1 MKYIFCVIAVLGL
14 LTSCG
19 SSSGPSDSPAAATSA
34 DPVSGEWVGQW
45 GPSPSRQTA
54 VTLEL
59 KWDGSTLTGTVN
71 PGRDAILLSKA
82 MFDPQSHAVTLEL
95 DGPNPDGEIV
105 HYVVKGKIEG
115 TTMSGTFDRAGDAG
129 TFRLEKR

>member
-1 MKYIFCVIAVLGL
+1 MKYIFCLIAILGL

-19 SSSGPSDSPAAATSA
+19 SSREPVSSPAST

-59 KWDGSTLTGTVN
+59 KWDGSNLTGTVN
-71 PGRDAILLSKA
+71 PGRDAIPLSKA
-82 MFDPQSHAVTLEL
+82 LFDPQSQAVTLEL
-95 DGPNPDGEIV
+95 DGPNPDREIV
-105 HYVVKGKIEG
+105 HYVIKGTIEG
-115 TTMSGTFDRAGDAG
+115 MTMRGTFDRDGDAG
-129 TFRLEKR
+129 TFQLERR

>member
-1 MKYIFCVIAVLGL
+1 MKHIFCVIAILGV

-19 SSSGPSDSPAAATSA
+19 SSSDAPAST

-59 KWDGSTLTGTVN
+59 KWDGSTLTGAVN
-71 PGRDAILLSKA
+71 PGSDAIPLSKA
-82 MFDPQSHAVTLEL
+82 IFDPQSQSVAMEL
-95 DGPNPDGEIV
+95 DGPNPDREMV
-105 HYVVKGKIEG
+105 HYVIKGKIEG
-115 TTMSGTFDRAGDAG
+115 TTMTGTFDRDGDAG
-129 TFRLEKR
+129 TFQLQKR

>member
-1 MKYIFCVIAVLGL
+1 MKRIFCVIAILGV

-19 SSSGPSDSPAAATSA
+19 SSHEPSDAPAST

-45 GPSPSRQTA
+45 GPSPTRQTA

-71 PGRDAILLSKA
+71 PGRDAIPLSKA
-82 MFDPQSHAVTLEL
+82 MFDPQVQTVTLEL
-95 DGPNPDGEIV
+95 DGPNPDREMV
-105 HYVVKGKIEG
+105 HYVIKGKIEG
-115 TTMSGTFDRAGDAG
+115 TTMAGTFDRAGDTG
-129 TFRLEKR
+129 TFQLEKR